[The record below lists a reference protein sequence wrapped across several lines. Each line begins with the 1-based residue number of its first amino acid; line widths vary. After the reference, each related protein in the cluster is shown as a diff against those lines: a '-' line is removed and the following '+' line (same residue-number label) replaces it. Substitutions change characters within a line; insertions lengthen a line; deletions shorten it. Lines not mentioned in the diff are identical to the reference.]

1 MLHTLNKAW
10 ITILANQ
17 INNGTISNALFV
29 TFGNVEYIA
38 TEKLLQDICEL
49 DGCWIFDANDVVFG
63 LSLLPHDIMF
73 DDVLISHA
81 VHDPMLKNYLAKHCR
96 RITHNGE

>member
-17 INNGTISNALFV
+17 INKGTISNALFV

-49 DGCWIFDANDVVFG
+49 DGCWIFDANDVVLG

-73 DDVLISHA
+73 DDVLVSHEA
-81 VHDPMLKNYLAKHCR
+81 NGSMLHNFLAKHCR
-96 RITHNGE
+96 RLMHRGG